1 MHDVLIRKIDSREF
15 VVGVIGLGYVGL
27 PLAIHF
33 AENGFYAHGFDIDPH
48 KIQSLNQGDSYIRH
62 IDSHSVRSNIRS
74 GRFTAYSDFDR
85 LVECDAI
92 IITVPTPLSM
102 NQEPDLSFI
111 ESTARSISNHLR
123 EEQIV
128 ILESTTYP
136 GTTEDVLK
144 PILEKSGLAAG
155 VDFLLAYSPER
166 EDPNNKEYNTGN
178 IPKIVGGLTPDCLS
192 VAIHL
197 YKQITTE
204 IVPVSSIRAAESTKL
219 FENVFRSVNIALV
232 NELKMSFMK
241 MDLDVWEI
249 IAAASTKPF
258 GFMPFYPGP
267 GLGGHCIPIDPF
279 YLAWIAQKN
288 GASAR
293 LIELSGEIN
302 TSMPGFVINRVADV
316 LGTFNKS
323 IEGARILVLGLA
335 YKPDVDDTRE
345 SPSLYLIHGLEQKGA
360 QVDYHDPFIAEIP
373 QLRSPLFANLIGRK
387 SVPDVSDSYD
397 LVLISTAHDVYRQI
411 DFSSYRIPIVDTRN
425 LLTGESKWYFKA

>member
-136 GTTEDVLK
+136 GTTEDV
-144 PILEKSGLAAG
+144 
-155 VDFLLAYSPER
+155 
-166 EDPNNKEYNTGN
+166 
-178 IPKIVGGLTPDCLS
+178 
-192 VAIHL
+192 
-197 YKQITTE
+197 
-204 IVPVSSIRAAESTKL
+204 
-219 FENVFRSVNIALV
+219 
-232 NELKMSFMK
+232 
-241 MDLDVWEI
+241 
-249 IAAASTKPF
+249 
-258 GFMPFYPGP
+258 
-267 GLGGHCIPIDPF
+267 
-279 YLAWIAQKN
+279 
-288 GASAR
+288 
-293 LIELSGEIN
+293 
-302 TSMPGFVINRVADV
+302 
-316 LGTFNKS
+316 
-323 IEGARILVLGLA
+323 
-335 YKPDVDDTRE
+335 
-345 SPSLYLIHGLEQKGA
+345 
-360 QVDYHDPFIAEIP
+360 
-373 QLRSPLFANLIGRK
+373 
-387 SVPDVSDSYD
+387 
-397 LVLISTAHDVYRQI
+397 
-411 DFSSYRIPIVDTRN
+411 
-425 LLTGESKWYFKA
+425 